1 MIDVDVGMTVIN
13 NRNEVKGTIVKMDS
27 ESIFIDVPGIGIKTV
42 TIGTFNKWWK
52 LEKDVEDISQDVVDD
67 EELLTKEVE
76 AKAGVGEELS
86 IKFISIIKSYN
97 DDEIVMF
104 FKNPKKFF
112 VKCMGRNI
120 FEVTICR
127 KKLVVMA
134 HPNSLT
140 PDNMR
145 RVTKLYPKEWNNSL
159 RAKFVFQSVDQV
171 PLMKT
176 IISDG
181 IFYRKNI

>member
-13 NRNEVKGTIVKMDS
+13 NRNGVKGTVVKKDS
-27 ESIFIDVPGIGIKTV
+27 ESVFIDVPGVGIKTV

-52 LEKDVEDISQDVVDD
+52 PENDVDDVENN
-67 EELLTKEVE
+67 EEQSTEKVE
-76 AKAGVGEELS
+76 AKVGLGEELS

-104 FKNPKKFF
+104 FKNPKKFC

-120 FEVTICR
+120 FEVTVCR

-181 IFYRKNI
+181 IFFRKNI

>member
-1 MIDVDVGMTVIN
+1 
-13 NRNEVKGTIVKMDS
+13 
-27 ESIFIDVPGIGIKTV
+27 
-42 TIGTFNKWWK
+42 
-52 LEKDVEDISQDVVDD
+52 
-67 EELLTKEVE
+67 
-76 AKAGVGEELS
+76 
-86 IKFISIIKSYN
+86 
-97 DDEIVMF
+97 
-104 FKNPKKFF
+104 
-112 VKCMGRNI
+112 MGRNI